1 MPFQK
6 IAFVQIEEFNE
17 KNFSIAKCI
26 SSKLNAQLFI
36 FLLQIEADILPKIEE
51 ELKKENINYQI
62 KSFDE
67 IKSLKSHIQQES
79 PDIVILTEEKIN
91 PLKHIFTHT
100 HAEKLL
106 KHVENFNIILLQEN
120 EDNIQKALVYVNK
133 EVSEFYIKT
142 AYEFVKKVVGEVTF
156 VYSFY
161 EDFYEVT
168 IRKTHTEEEA
178 EEILSAMIEEKEKE
192 IVRKIE
198 NAIENQPYHLITIL
212 GEPKKEIN
220 IFAIERS
227 FNFVIVSSNVKDKTA
242 YIENLQVSLGIFL
255 DKKEV
260 E

>member
-36 FLLQIEADILPKIEE
+36 FLLQIKADILPKIEE
-51 ELKKENINYQI
+51 ELKKENISYQI

-120 EDNIQKALVYVNK
+120 EDNIQKALIYVTK
-133 EVSEFYIKT
+133 DSTEFYIKNS
-142 AYEFVKKVVGEVTF
+142 YEFINQIVGKVTF
-156 VYSFY
+156 VYSFF
-161 EDFYEVT
+161 EDAYQVS
-168 IRKTHTEEEA
+168 IKKTHTEEEA
-178 EEILSAMIEEKEKE
+178 EEILEAMFDEKKRE
-192 IVRKIE
+192 ISQKIKK
-198 NAIENQPYHLITIL
+198 AINDKPYKLITIL
-212 GEPKKEIN
+212 GEPKKDIN
-220 IFAIERS
+220 LFAKGKGYNFLIISNTVEDKKS
-227 FNFVIVSSNVKDKTA
+227 F
-242 YIENLQVSLGIFL
+242 IENLQISLGIFL
-255 DKKEV
+255 DKKE
-260 E
+260 EE